1 MLQDKPMKLR
11 TLIVDEQPHVR
22 LLLKRMIE
30 RLVAEH
36 VEVVAEADSVAS
48 AVEAIKEHRPH
59 IVFLDILL
67 SDGIGFDVMDAFD
80 QPDFGVIFVT
90 GFAEYAI
97 RALRYGAID
106 YLVKPVS
113 MNELSD
119 AIQRAITYF
128 RFVGDNASELLAHR
142 LIVPV
147 AQSHAIQSLPA
158 QQRKD
163 SKISLPTSKGT
174 RIISAEE
181 ILYCEAQSNY
191 AQFYFSDGSKM
202 MIAKTLGQFES
213 TLVQHGFVRIHRSS
227 IINPLHVRETV
238 RTHKSFTVIMSNNVE
253 LSVSASYQS
262 DLLKRLP

>member
-1 MLQDKPMKLR
+1 MKLR
-11 TLIVDEQPHVR
+11 ALIVDEQPHVR

-30 RLVAEH
+30 RLASDY
-36 VEVVAEADSVAS
+36 VEIVAEADSVAS
-48 AVEAIKEHRPH
+48 AVEAIQEHRPH

-128 RFVGDNASELLAHR
+128 RFVGDSAAELLAHR

-147 AQSHAIQSLPA
+147 AQSHAIKAIQSLPS
-158 QQRKD
+158 QQRKND
-163 SKISLPTSKGT
+163 KISLPTSKGT
-174 RIISAEE
+174 RIVSAEE

-191 AQFYFSDGSKM
+191 VQFYFSDGSKM

-238 RTHKSFTVIMSNNVE
+238 RTHKSFMVVMSNNVE
-253 LSVSASYQS
+253 LTVSASYQS